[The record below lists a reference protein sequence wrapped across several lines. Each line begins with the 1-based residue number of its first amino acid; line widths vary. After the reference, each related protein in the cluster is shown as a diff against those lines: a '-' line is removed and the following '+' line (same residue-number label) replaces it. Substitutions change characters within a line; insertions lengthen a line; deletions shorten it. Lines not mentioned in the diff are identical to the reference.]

1 MSGLLWKN
9 ILLPQS
15 AQCCE
20 SRVVFLAIFLCTC
33 ASMFS
38 LCSIVSVLKRPFW
51 INFGSPRRCEFYH
64 FSTIKLPNMES
75 FSVLFHYIIFFH
87 LFFFFSVRHMF
98 FVSFFCLLVSFFFVC
113 DFCLLVW
120 ASFKSQLNCYYH
132 RYGLFTNPYDINF
145 KIFPR

>member
-1 MSGLLWKN
+1 MEEHPASSECSVLWVQSGVSCHFPVYMCFHV
-9 ILLPQS
+9 LP
-15 AQCCE
+15 
-20 SRVVFLAIFLCTC
+20 VFN
-33 ASMFS
+33 S
-38 LCSIVSVLKRPFW
+38 LILKRPFW